1 MRLVVVFLAAVAV
14 SPVGGCRPTV
24 DTDPLSHLPKH
35 EEQLARLCARG
46 LDDAVTRAFCGDS
59 PPVIDSLATLQRVL
73 DVHPTEGTSRTAFA
87 LTGHSSALFG
97 RSVSGPNPRAIFVKF
112 PNQRADEN
120 IVTLG
125 FSRGE
130 QVVEIGVQPPGGE
143 PTFYLLRYE
152 QPCSTA
158 GDDGGSA
165 CTIKDTLAAGTE
177 TGWTNTSLYVDSDL
191 ENSVFDCLHC
201 HQPEGPGTPRMFRMQ
216 ELQNPWTHWFA
227 GFSAGRALV
236 EEYRLFHDDADFAG
250 IPNVQLTTSN
260 PIVVQNVV
268 EISQSAQR
276 NLFPSPVIEAEVNA
290 SAPGQPFDH
299 VVCGTSPTWQGLFDE
314 AVAGRAIPVP
324 FHDVKVTDPARVL
337 DAANAWRAFVADER
351 RDPPD
356 LRDLMREEALLGTS
370 AKALPGASAPEL
382 LVQMCAQCH
391 NDSTDTDLS
400 RARFNAFA
408 LDDLDAAARETIIER
423 LRLPAEDRYK
433 MPPSFMRTLSDD
445 EIDRIE
451 AFLRR

>member
-1 MRLVVVFLAAVAV
+1 MRTFAALAAVAAV
-14 SPVGGCRPTV
+14 LASGCRPTV

-35 EEQLARLCARG
+35 EEQLARLCERG
-46 LDDAVTRAFCGDS
+46 LDDAVTRVFCAADA
-59 PPVIDSLATLQRVL
+59 PIIDSLASLQRAL
-73 DVHPTEGTSRTAFA
+73 DMHPTEGTSRTAFA

-130 QVVEIGVQPPGGE
+130 QVVEIGVQPPGGA

-152 QPCSTA
+152 QACNSA
-158 GDDGGSA
+158 GDDGTSA
-165 CTIKDTLAAGTE
+165 CTVGDKVSARTE
-177 TGWTNTSLYVDSDL
+177 AGWTNTSLYVDLDL

-201 HQPEGPGTPRMFRMQ
+201 HQPDGPGTPRVFRMQ

-268 EISQSAQR
+268 EISNSAQR
-276 NLFPSPVIEAEVNA
+276 NLFPSPVIEGEVNA

-324 FHDVKVTDPARVL
+324 FHDVKVTDPERVL
-337 DAANAWRAFVADER
+337 PAANAWRAFVADER

-370 AKALPGASAPEL
+370 AKARPGASAPEL

-391 NDSTDTDLS
+391 NDSTNAALS
-400 RARFNAFA
+400 RANFNAFA
-408 LDDLDAAARETIIER
+408 LDTLDAAARESIIER
-423 LRLPAEDRYK
+423 LRLPDEDRYK
-433 MPPSFMRTLSDD
+433 MPPAFMRRLSDD